1 MDFARMLVSTEP
13 SPDLPPEHDLF
24 GRFVGTWSVENSLF
38 SEATGEWSHSTL
50 TWSFARILQGRGV
63 QDIIETES
71 GRQIGTTVRTW
82 DAVAG
87 WRVVWFSPVVPEHC
101 VLAAEAL
108 GDDRVRLDG
117 VQSDGRRI
125 RWEFS
130 AITSNSFLWNGWCS
144 NDDGV
149 TWWHE
154 QHMQVTR
161 LEG

>member
-1 MDFARMLVSTEP
+1 MLVSTER

-24 GRFVGTWSVENSLF
+24 GRFVGTWAVENSLF
-38 SEATGEWSHSTL
+38 SEATEQWSHSTL
-50 TWSFARILQGRGV
+50 TWSFAWILQGRGV
-63 QDIIETES
+63 QDVIETES

-108 GDDRVRLDG
+108 GNDGIRLDG

-144 NDDGV
+144 NDLGV

>member
-1 MDFARMLVSTEP
+1 MLVSTER

-38 SEATGEWSHSTL
+38 SEATGEWSHSRL

-63 QDIIETES
+63 QDVIETES

-108 GDDRVRLDG
+108 GDDGVRLDG

-130 AITSNSFLWNGWCS
+130 AITPGSFAWNGWCS

>member
-1 MDFARMLVSTEP
+1 MDFARILVSTDT
-13 SPDLPPEHDLF
+13 SPDLPTEHDLF

-38 SEATGEWSHSTL
+38 SEATGEWSHSRL

-63 QDIIETES
+63 QDVIETES

-108 GDDRVRLDG
+108 GDDGIRLDG